1 MSKDV
6 EQTKVKSKLGVV
18 VGMAE
23 EREYYLSWDENENI
37 PGSPT
42 SGASRCTSIS
52 ISQASLE
59 DESSMALVRKLLLRC
74 GVESLPCL
82 VDSGSGTSEPRVSAG
97 VFGESATDLFGLA
110 LEKHNACDWVAAAAL
125 FSRAVALDPAH
136 TKARFNLASLCQM
149 LELPTLAVHQLAQVL
164 LREPD
169 DMTSHAFLWALT
181 QSAQTASP
189 ELLPC
194 CVRAYKALAAAG
206 DLKASHKLATLTGE
220 GQTSRKGDPN
230 YARQIYDDMG
240 SCFEGKLVDH
250 LGYRGPWQLHEM
262 LLELLAA
269 EQPQESGSLAA
280 SVWPPMG
287 AWRVL
292 DLGCGSGLCG
302 KVFAAL
308 SSDNVALLSGP
319 AAEPAKPDDITGL
332 LDVAKAGSG
341 AFMAGVD
348 VSSRM
353 VDITRAGGCYH
364 SLACCDLQAALGTF
378 RGSELDLVLVADTF
392 IYVGALGST
401 FAAVR
406 RALRRG
412 GLFAF
417 STEDLEASPMRSV
430 PPMAECGGDS
440 PLSVTVPAQAEDS
453 EDIPG
458 AVPGWGAALL
468 TSARFAH
475 SVRYIQDLAAM
486 HALQVLRRKE
496 VVLRT
501 ESTVPLAGQLFVLVA
516 V

>member
-1 MSKDV
+1 
-6 EQTKVKSKLGVV
+6 
-18 VGMAE
+18 MAE
-23 EREYYLSWDENENI
+23 ERVYLSWDETI
-37 PGSPT
+37 PNSST
-42 SGASRCTSIS
+42 LGALKCIS
-52 ISQASLE
+52 IGQASVE
-59 DESSMALVRKLLLRC
+59 DDSSMALIRKLLLRC

-82 VDSGSGTSEPRVSAG
+82 IDSGAGTSEALVSAG
-97 VFGESATDLFGLA
+97 QVNGESATDLFGLA
-110 LEKHNACDWVAAAAL
+110 LEKHNACDWIAAAVL
-125 FSRAVALDPAH
+125 FSRTVAADPAH
-136 TKARFNLASLCQM
+136 IKARFNLASLCQM

-164 LREPD
+164 LREPN

-181 QSAQTASP
+181 QSAQTALP

-194 CVRAYKALAAAG
+194 CVRAYKVLSAAG

-230 YARQIYDDMG
+230 YARQIYDDMA

-250 LGYRGPWQLHEM
+250 LGYRGPWQLHEI
-262 LLELLAA
+262 LVELLTA
-269 EQPQESGSLAA
+269 EQPQESGSLTA

-308 SSDNVALLSGP
+308 SSDNAALLSGP
-319 AAEPAKPDDITGL
+319 TEPAEPDDITGL
-332 LDVAKAGSG
+332 LDVAKADSG

-417 STEDLEASPMRSV
+417 STEDLEASPMRSP
-430 PPMAECGGDS
+430 PPMAECRGDS
-440 PLSVTVPAQAEDS
+440 PLAVTVPGHAEDS

-475 SVRYIQDLAAM
+475 SVRYIEELAAM
-486 HALQVLRRKE
+486 HSLQVLRRKE

-501 ESTVPLAGQLFVLVA
+501 ESTVPLAGQLFVLGA